1 MSTVRHGIR
10 VLRLKVARERLGMGK
25 TTFFEAS
32 RKGAKY
38 HREDFPKKFRLGGVP
53 VMLESDV
60 DNYILAHANASTQAL

>member
-32 RKGAKY
+32 RKGSKY
-38 HREDFPKKFRLGGVP
+38 YREDFPNKFCMVGIP

-60 DNYILAHANASTQAL
+60 DDYILAHARASTKSF